1 MWQPTRILA
10 GFILCAGFAVGPCA
24 TPASAAPVTVQDD
37 LGNTVTLASPA
48 KRIVSLA
55 PHTTEL
61 LFAIGAGN
69 EVVGVSQ
76 FSDYPEAAKHLPSV
90 GGANGF
96 DLERVA
102 ALKPDL
108 VVLWASGTS
117 AAQVATLQKF
127 GIAIFESEPHDLA
140 TVASSLERVAALSGT
155 VQAGKQAA
163 DAFRARWQAL
173 ATRHAKDA
181 PVPVFYQ
188 IWGEPLMTLNDHHLA
203 SAAIALC
210 GGRNVF
216 GKLGPL
222 APTVNLEAVLQADP
236 EVIITG
242 SDAGTEAL
250 APWKKFP
257 QITAVRRD
265 NLFALDSGTLTRGS
279 PRVLDG
285 AEALCDKLET
295 ARARRK

>member
-1 MWQPTRILA
+1 MAMRLLA
-10 GFILCAGFAVGPCA
+10 CLIACAGFATGLVS
-24 TPASAAPVTVQDD
+24 TPAAAAPVSVTDD
-37 LGNTVTLASPA
+37 LGHSVTLPAPA

-61 LFAIGAGN
+61 LYAIGAGN
-69 EVVGVSQ
+69 AVVGVSQ

-108 VVLWASGTS
+108 VVLWQSGTS
-117 AAQVATLQKF
+117 PAQVATLQKL

-140 TVASSLERVAALSGT
+140 SVASSLERLATLTGTAA
-155 VQAGKQAA
+155 AGKQAA
-163 DAFRARWQAL
+163 DAFRSRWQAL

-181 PVPVFYQ
+181 PVGVFYQ

-210 GGRNVF
+210 GGKNVF
-216 GKLGPL
+216 GQLAAL
-222 APTVNLEAVLQADP
+222 APTVNIEAVLQANP

-242 SDAGTEAL
+242 SDAGVAAL
-250 APWKKFP
+250 APWRKFP

-285 AEALCDKLET
+285 AEALCDTLET